1 MTSSIDTTPLLNEL
15 NNIINASIQNKL
27 SDLVKRNNLLEETH
41 EKLVNLPSIQKFF
54 DAKNGCNDCKC
65 ANNDNNMLLSVIEEK
80 INVNFINTNVL
91 LNKLIIEVNELKNE
105 INNLKYTEKENIK
118 LEIEEVICEQTT
130 PHLEQQE
137 EVDEV
142 EEEVEEQVEEQVE
155 EEEVEEE
162 EVEEEVETLEELEND
177 VKSIET
183 ETKEDQCENEE
194 EEEDEEDEEE
204 ELIEIEIDDITYCT
218 NDENNGIIYE
228 LDKDGNV
235 GKKIGYLK
243 DGEAYFD

>member
-1 MTSSIDTTPLLNEL
+1 MTNSIDTKPLLNEL
-15 NNIINASIQNKL
+15 NNIINASIENKI
-27 SDLVKRNNLLEETH
+27 SDLVERNNLLEETH
-41 EKLVNLPSIQKFF
+41 EKLVNLPSVQKFF
-54 DAKNGCNDCKC
+54 DTKNSCNDCKC
-65 ANNDNNMLLSVIEEK
+65 ANNDNSMLLSLIEEK

-91 LNKLIIEVNELKNE
+91 LNKLISEVNELKSE
-105 INNLKYTEKENIK
+105 INNLKYTEKENIR
-118 LEIEEVICEQTT
+118 LEIEEVACEQIT
-130 PHLEQQE
+130 PHLEE
-137 EVDEV
+137 EV
-142 EEEVEEQVEEQVE
+142 EEEVEEE

-162 EVEEEVETLEELEND
+162 EEEVEEVEEVEELEND
-177 VKSIET
+177 IKSIET
-183 ETKEDQCENEE
+183 EAK
-194 EEEDEEDEEE
+194 EEDEDEDE

>member
-1 MTSSIDTTPLLNEL
+1 MTNSIDTKPLLNEL
-15 NNIINASIQNKL
+15 NNIINASIENKI

-41 EKLVNLPSIQKFF
+41 EKLVNLPSVQKFF
-54 DAKNGCNDCKC
+54 DTKNSCNDCKC
-65 ANNDNNMLLSVIEEK
+65 ANNDNSMLLSLIEEK

-91 LNKLIIEVNELKNE
+91 LNKLISEVNELKSE
-105 INNLKYTEKENIK
+105 INNLKYTEKENIR
-118 LEIEEVICEQTT
+118 LEIEEVTCEQIT
-130 PHLEQQE
+130 PHL
-137 EVDEV
+137 
-142 EEEVEEQVEEQVE
+142 E

-162 EVEEEVETLEELEND
+162 EEDLEELESD
-177 VKSIET
+177 IKSIET
-183 ETKEDQCENEE
+183 EAKED
-194 EEEDEEDEEE
+194 EDEDE

>member
-1 MTSSIDTTPLLNEL
+1 MTNSIDTKPLLNEL
-15 NNIINASIQNKL
+15 NNIINASIENKI
-27 SDLVKRNNLLEETH
+27 SDLVKRNILLEETH
-41 EKLVNLPSIQKFF
+41 EKLVNLPSVQKFF
-54 DAKNGCNDCKC
+54 DTKNSCNDCKC
-65 ANNDNNMLLSVIEEK
+65 ANNDNSMLLSLIEEK

-91 LNKLIIEVNELKNE
+91 LNKLISEVNELKSE
-105 INNLKYTEKENIK
+105 INNLKYTEKENIR
-118 LEIEEVICEQTT
+118 LEIEEVTCEQIT
-130 PHLEQQE
+130 PHL
-137 EVDEV
+137 
-142 EEEVEEQVEEQVE
+142 E

-162 EVEEEVETLEELEND
+162 EVEDLEELESD
-177 VKSIET
+177 IKSIET
-183 ETKEDQCENEE
+183 EAKED
-194 EEEDEEDEEE
+194 EDEDE